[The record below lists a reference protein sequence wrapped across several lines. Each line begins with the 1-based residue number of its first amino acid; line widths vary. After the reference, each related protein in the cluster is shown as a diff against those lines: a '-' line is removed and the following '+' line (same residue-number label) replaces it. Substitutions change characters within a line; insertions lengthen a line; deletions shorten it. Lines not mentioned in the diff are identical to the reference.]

1 MAGKEYNFYSLC
13 ANMIDFG
20 GEFKPYLLEANGC
33 LKCYGKP
40 EIDFETTSLNSIR
53 DELRTHLN
61 SVEWILKRKYEINN
75 LQINFGKKRSAIRP
89 SQSTPTTRV
98 ELRNSWA
105 SSLPPM

>member
-1 MAGKEYNFYSLC
+1 VTGKEYNFYSLC

-75 LQINFGKKRSAIRP
+75 LQINFGKKKISYKTITVYAYDEGG
-89 SQSTPTTRV
+89 V
-98 ELRNSWA
+98 KK
-105 SSLPPM
+105 